1 MRVPRPSILRPVGG
15 SVINGTNVEIHWL
28 SPSLTASQIA
38 SYTFEILTTSNL
50 DVKDA
55 QNSKW
60 ILIASV
66 PASSTSFSWLPP
78 SHLNSDAVHVGV
90 RLVSSNGFRSEISFN
105 RSAVSIY
112 GFELDQIEVLEPI
125 TDQELNGPF
134 FIKLNLGKMKSTH
147 KHVRLFVNFSS
158 QSLGIYQ
165 FPILDSARLLDR
177 YSIDLSRV
185 GNCDDGVIS
194 LYMKDSANR
203 MSSAVNIEKLKVRNT
218 GTFVLD
224 TIGPDLSIELAQG
237 ALYVSSTD
245 VIAKLYAFD
254 ETTSVSSC
262 KFNVF
267 RYDNGQVVLDYEGE
281 PRQPFLD
288 NVITLPEGDGVKNV
302 TVTAIDAGCNQPRE
316 IMSTIKT
323 VQVLSDGSDFFELST
338 QSSIV
343 SVEPYQ
349 AGFRLYKVTDSR
361 VFLGFALSRPIAISE
376 FEGLYY
382 VSLQHPQSKMH
393 VATISPVGVTDVF
406 VGTTPNQ
413 VAVELA
419 ANSGGVFVFDQTG
432 QAFRISTGV
441 LTSIGSMGGPVSSVR
456 FLKSGNLAVSVGN
469 ANRLVIVN
477 NTSIVQVVTL

>member
-1 MRVPRPSILRPVGG
+1 VTVPRPSILTPVGG
-15 SVINGTNVEIHWL
+15 SVINCTNVDISWL

-38 SYTFEILTTSNL
+38 SYTFEILTTLNL
-50 DVKDA
+50 DAKDA

-60 ILIASV
+60 IVIASV
-66 PASSTSFSWLPP
+66 PAQSTSFSWLPP
-78 SHLNSDAVHVGV
+78 SYLNSNSVHIGV

-125 TDQELNGPF
+125 AGQELNGSF
-134 FIKLNLGKMKSTH
+134 FIKLNLGRMKSTH
-147 KHVRLFVNFSS
+147 KYVRLFVNFSS

-165 FPILDSARLLDR
+165 FPILDSVRLLDR
-177 YSIDLSRV
+177 YSIDLSRI
-185 GNCDDGVIS
+185 GNCDDGMIS
-194 LYMKDSANR
+194 LYTRDSANR
-203 MSSAVNIEKLKVRNT
+203 ISSAVNIEKLKIRNT

-237 ALYVSSTD
+237 ALYVNSKD
-245 VIAKLYAFD
+245 IIAKLYAFD

-262 KFNVF
+262 KFNIF
-267 RYDNGQVVLDYEGE
+267 RYDNGQIVLDYEGE

-302 TVTAIDAGCNQPRE
+302 AVTAIDVGCNKPRE

-323 VQVLSDGSDFFELST
+323 VQVLSDSSNFFELST

-343 SVEPYQ
+343 SVEPYNT
-349 AGFRLYKVTDSR
+349 GFRLYKITDSR
-361 VFLGFALSRPIAISE
+361 VFLGFVPSKPIAISE

-382 VSLQHPQSKMH
+382 FSLEDIQQKMH
-393 VATISPVGVTDVF
+393 VAAVSPVGVTDVF
-406 VGTTPNQ
+406 VGTTTNQ
-413 VAVELA
+413 VAVKLA

-432 QAFRISTGV
+432 NAFRISTGV
-441 LTSIGSMGGPVSSVR
+441 LTSIGFMGGPVSSVR

-469 ANRLVIVN
+469 FNKIVIVN

>member
-1 MRVPRPSILRPVGG
+1 MSVPRPSILTPVGG
-15 SVINGTNVEIHWL
+15 SVINGTNVAISWL
-28 SPSLTASQIA
+28 SPPLTPPQIA

-50 DVKDA
+50 DTKDA

-66 PASSTSFSWLPP
+66 PANSTSFSWLPP

-90 RLVSSNGFRSEISFN
+90 RLVSSSGFRSEISFN

-134 FIKLNLGKMKSTH
+134 FIKLNLGRMKSTH

-165 FPILDSARLLDR
+165 FPILDSVRLLDR
-177 YSIDLSRV
+177 YSIDLSRI
-185 GNCDDGVIS
+185 GNCDDGTIS
-194 LYMKDSANR
+194 LYTRDSANR
-203 MSSAVNIEKLKVRNT
+203 ISSAVNIEKLKVRNT

-237 ALYVSSTD
+237 ALYVQSTD
-245 VIAKLYAFD
+245 VAARLYAFD

-288 NVITLPEGDGVKNV
+288 SVITLSEGDGVKNV
-302 TVTAIDAGCNQPRE
+302 TVTAIDVGCNKPRE

-323 VQVLSDGSDFFELST
+323 VQVLNEDSDFFELST

-349 AGFRLYKVTDSR
+349 EGFRLYRVTDSR
-361 VFLGFALSRPIAISE
+361 VFLGFVLSKPIAISE

-382 VSLQHPQSKMH
+382 VSLQHPQSKMYIAA
-393 VATISPVGVTDVF
+393 VSPVGVTDVF

-413 VAVELA
+413 VAVDLA
-419 ANSGGVFVFDQTG
+419 ANSGGIFVFDQTG
-432 QAFRISTGV
+432 NAFRISTGA
-441 LTSIGSMGGPVSSVR
+441 LHSIGNMGGPVSSVR
-456 FLKSGNLAVSVGN
+456 FLKSGNLAVSVSN
-469 ANRLVIVN
+469 ANRFVIIN
-477 NTSIVQVVTL
+477 NTSVVQVVQL

>member
-1 MRVPRPSILRPVGG
+1 MRVPRPSILTPVGG
-15 SVINGTNVEIHWL
+15 SVISGTNVAISWL
-28 SPSLTASQIA
+28 SPPLTSSQIF

-50 DVKDA
+50 DTKDA
-55 QNSKW
+55 QNSNW

-66 PASSTSFSWLPP
+66 PASSTSFSWSPP

-90 RLVSSNGFRSEISFN
+90 RLVSSTGFRSEISFN

-125 TDQELNGPF
+125 ADQELNGSF
-134 FIKLNLGKMKSTH
+134 FIKLNLGRMKSTH

-185 GNCDDGVIS
+185 GNCDDGIIS
-194 LYMKDSANR
+194 LYTRDSANR
-203 MSSAVNIEKLKVRNT
+203 ISPAVNIEKLKVRNT

-224 TIGPDLSIELAQG
+224 TVGPDLSIELAQG
-237 ALYVSSTD
+237 ALYVNSTD

-267 RYDNGQVVLDYEGE
+267 RYDNGQAVLDYEGE

-302 TVTAIDAGCNQPRE
+302 TVTAIDVGCNQPRE

-323 VQVLSDGSDFFELST
+323 VQVLNEDSNFFELST
-338 QSSIV
+338 KSSIV

-349 AGFRLYKVTDSR
+349 AGFKLYKVADSGA
-361 VFLGFALSRPIAISE
+361 FLGLVPSRPIAISE

-382 VSLQHPQSKMH
+382 VSLQHPESKMY
-393 VATISPVGVTDVF
+393 VATVSPIGVTGVF
-406 VGTTPNQ
+406 VGSIPNQ

-419 ANSGGVFVFDQTG
+419 ANSGGVFVFDQHG

-441 LTSIGSMGGPVSSVR
+441 LNLIGDMGGPVSSVR
-456 FLKSGNLAVSVGN
+456 FLRSGNLAVSVVN
-469 ANRLVIVN
+469 ANRFVIIN
-477 NTSIVQVVTL
+477 NTSIIQVVTL